1 MRAYHTLDSLKLGE
15 VQILSTIRQGDFPR
29 YMVAADGVMT
39 QAKTPRALARILSTI
54 YAEPPHVFRNAGGGL
69 TIDFDTNN

>member
-15 VQILSTIRQGDFPR
+15 VQIRQGDFPR
-29 YMVAADGVMT
+29 YIVAADGVMT